1 MNLKILERKKI
12 KFRISM
18 YKWAYLLVIQNRLW
32 DTACEPHG
40 NQIEGKIIVHI
51 VKTEMKQWI
60 QLQMTLLN
68 RTIRE
73 DNRSK

>member
-18 YKWAYLLVIQNRLW
+18 YKWTYLLVIQNRLW
-32 DTACEPHG
+32 DTGCEPHG
-40 NQIEGKIIVHI
+40 NQIEGKIIADT

-68 RTIRE
+68 RTTRE